1 MRAIFILIAAA
12 ILGFFGYQYAAN
24 GNTPAAAISAVT
36 GATAAA
42 AQEAAGIAAEEA
54 AAATAA
60 AEEAAASAAAE
71 EAAASAAAEEAAATA
86 AAEEAAATAAAEEAA
101 ATAAAEEAAAE
112 TGMADLLTAD
122 GFDADKVIEMI
133 SNSDLSAVQQTVLSG
148 AVNAIK
154 DNPALLEATLTRLKE
169 ALGQ

>member
-1 MRAIFILIAAA
+1 MRAIVILISAA

-24 GNTPAAAISAVT
+24 GNTPVAAISAVT

-42 AQEAAGIAAEEA
+42 EV
-54 AAATAA
+54 
-60 AEEAAASAAAE
+60 
-71 EAAASAAAEEAAATA
+71 
-86 AAEEAAATAAAEEAA
+86 
-101 ATAAAEEAAAE
+101 AAE

-169 ALGQ
+169 ALVQ

>member
-54 AAATAA
+54 AAAT
-60 AEEAAASAAAE
+60 AAAE

>member
-1 MRAIFILIAAA
+1 MRAIVILISAA

-24 GNTPAAAISAVT
+24 GNTLVAAISAVT

-42 AQEAAGIAAEEA
+42 EV
-54 AAATAA
+54 
-60 AEEAAASAAAE
+60 
-71 EAAASAAAEEAAATA
+71 
-86 AAEEAAATAAAEEAA
+86 
-101 ATAAAEEAAAE
+101 AAE

-169 ALGQ
+169 ALVQ

>member
-1 MRAIFILIAAA
+1 MRAIVILISAA

-24 GNTPAAAISAVT
+24 GNTLVAAISAVT

-42 AQEAAGIAAEEA
+42 EEAAAAANAAAEEAAAAAA

-60 AEEAAASAAAE
+60 AEVVAA
-71 EAAASAAAEEAAATA
+71 
-86 AAEEAAATAAAEEAA
+86 
-101 ATAAAEEAAAE
+101 AAAEEAAAE

-122 GFDADKVIEMI
+122 GFDADKMIEMI

>member
-1 MRAIFILIAAA
+1 MRAIVILIAAA

-42 AQEAAGIAAEEA
+42 EEA
-54 AAATAA
+54 A
-60 AEEAAASAAAE
+60 
-71 EAAASAAAEEAAATA
+71 
-86 AAEEAAATAAAEEAA
+86 AAATAAAEEAA

>member
-1 MRAIFILIAAA
+1 MRAIVILISAA

-24 GNTPAAAISAVT
+24 GNTPVAAISAVT

-42 AQEAAGIAAEEA
+42 EEAAAAANAAAEEAAAAAA

-60 AEEAAASAAAE
+60 AEVVAA
-71 EAAASAAAEEAAATA
+71 
-86 AAEEAAATAAAEEAA
+86 
-101 ATAAAEEAAAE
+101 AAAEEAAAE

>member
-1 MRAIFILIAAA
+1 MRAIVILISAA
-12 ILGFFGYQYAAN
+12 IVGFFGYQYAAN
-24 GNTPAAAISAVT
+24 GNTPVATISAVT

-42 AQEAAGIAAEEA
+42 EEAAAAANAAAEEA
-54 AAATAA
+54 AAAAA
-60 AEEAAASAAAE
+60 
-71 EAAASAAAEEAAATA
+71 AAATA
-86 AAEEAAATAAAEEAA
+86 ASEEAAATAAAEEAA

>member
-42 AQEAAGIAAEEA
+42 EEA
-54 AAATAA
+54 A
-60 AEEAAASAAAE
+60 
-71 EAAASAAAEEAAATA
+71 
-86 AAEEAAATAAAEEAA
+86 AA

>member
-42 AQEAAGIAAEEA
+42 EEAAAAANAAAEEAAAAAA

-60 AEEAAASAAAE
+60 AEVVAA
-71 EAAASAAAEEAAATA
+71 
-86 AAEEAAATAAAEEAA
+86 
-101 ATAAAEEAAAE
+101 AAAEEAAAE

>member
-54 AAATAA
+54 ADAT
-60 AEEAAASAAAE
+60 AAAE

-101 ATAAAEEAAAE
+101 ATAATEEAAAE

>member
-1 MRAIFILIAAA
+1 MRAIVILISAA

-24 GNTPAAAISAVT
+24 GNTPVAAISAVT

-42 AQEAAGIAAEEA
+42 EEAAAAANAAAEEA
-54 AAATAA
+54 AAAAAA
-60 AEEAAASAAAE
+60 AEEAAV
-71 EAAASAAAEEAAATA
+71 TA

>member
-54 AAATAA
+54 AD
-60 AEEAAASAAAE
+60 
-71 EAAASAAAEEAAATA
+71 
-86 AAEEAAATAAAEEAA
+86 ATAAAEEAA

>member
-1 MRAIFILIAAA
+1 MRAIVILISAA

-101 ATAAAEEAAAE
+101 AE

>member
-1 MRAIFILIAAA
+1 MRAIVILISAA

-24 GNTPAAAISAVT
+24 GNTPVAAISAVT

-42 AQEAAGIAAEEA
+42 EV
-54 AAATAA
+54 
-60 AEEAAASAAAE
+60 
-71 EAAASAAAEEAAATA
+71 
-86 AAEEAAATAAAEEAA
+86 
-101 ATAAAEEAAAE
+101 AAE

-122 GFDADKVIEMI
+122 GFDADKMIEMI

>member
-1 MRAIFILIAAA
+1 M
-12 ILGFFGYQYAAN
+12 
-24 GNTPAAAISAVT
+24 T

-42 AQEAAGIAAEEA
+42 EV
-54 AAATAA
+54 
-60 AEEAAASAAAE
+60 
-71 EAAASAAAEEAAATA
+71 
-86 AAEEAAATAAAEEAA
+86 
-101 ATAAAEEAAAE
+101 AAE

>member
-1 MRAIFILIAAA
+1 MRAIVILIAAA
-12 ILGFFGYQYAAN
+12 ILGFFGYQFAAN

-42 AQEAAGIAAEEA
+42 EV
-54 AAATAA
+54 
-60 AEEAAASAAAE
+60 
-71 EAAASAAAEEAAATA
+71 
-86 AAEEAAATAAAEEAA
+86 
-101 ATAAAEEAAAE
+101 AAE

>member
-1 MRAIFILIAAA
+1 MRAIVILIAAA

-42 AQEAAGIAAEEA
+42 EEAA

-60 AEEAAASAAAE
+60 AEEAAAAATAAAE
-71 EAAASAAAEEAAATA
+71 EAAAATAAAAEEAAATA
-86 AAEEAAATAAAEEAA
+86 AAEVAAAEVAAEEAA
-101 ATAAAEEAAAE
+101 ATAAAE

>member
-1 MRAIFILIAAA
+1 MRAIVILIAAA

-24 GNTPAAAISAVT
+24 GNTPVAAISAVT

-42 AQEAAGIAAEEA
+42 EV
-54 AAATAA
+54 
-60 AEEAAASAAAE
+60 
-71 EAAASAAAEEAAATA
+71 
-86 AAEEAAATAAAEEAA
+86 
-101 ATAAAEEAAAE
+101 AAE

>member
-1 MRAIFILIAAA
+1 MRAIVILISAA

-24 GNTPAAAISAVT
+24 GNTLVAAISAVT

-42 AQEAAGIAAEEA
+42 EEA
-54 AAATAA
+54 AAAANAA
-60 AEEAAASAAAE
+60 AEEAAA
-71 EAAASAAAEEAAATA
+71 
-86 AAEEAAATAAAEEAA
+86 
-101 ATAAAEEAAAE
+101 AAAEEAAAE

>member
-1 MRAIFILIAAA
+1 MERIASIMLLAICVV
-12 ILGFFGYQYAAN
+12 GTGYFYMEN
-24 GNTPAAAISAVT
+24 MDRL
-36 GATAAA
+36 
-42 AQEAAGIAAEEA
+42 AAEEA
-54 AAATAA
+54 AA
-60 AEEAAASAAAE
+60 EV
-71 EAAASAAAEEAAATA
+71 AAATA
-86 AAEEAAATAAAEEAA
+86 AAEEAAATAAAEVAAAEVAAEEAA
-101 ATAAAEEAAAE
+101 ATAAAE

>member
-1 MRAIFILIAAA
+1 MRAIVILISAA

-24 GNTPAAAISAVT
+24 GNTPVAAISAVT

-42 AQEAAGIAAEEA
+42 EV
-54 AAATAA
+54 
-60 AEEAAASAAAE
+60 
-71 EAAASAAAEEAAATA
+71 
-86 AAEEAAATAAAEEAA
+86 
-101 ATAAAEEAAAE
+101 AAE

-154 DNPALLEATLTRLKE
+154 DNPALLEATLTRLSINEKKGCIRCDV
-169 ALGQ
+169 APSLCVIRKV

>member
-1 MRAIFILIAAA
+1 
-12 ILGFFGYQYAAN
+12 
-24 GNTPAAAISAVT
+24 VT
-36 GATAAA
+36 G
-42 AQEAAGIAAEEA
+42 
-54 AAATAA
+54 ATAA
-60 AEEAAASAAAE
+60 AEEAAAAANAAAE
-71 EAAASAAAEEAAATA
+71 EAAAAAAAAATA
-86 AAEEAAATAAAEEAA
+86 AAEVVAA
-101 ATAAAEEAAAE
+101 AAAEEAAAE

>member
-1 MRAIFILIAAA
+1 MRAIVILISAA

-42 AQEAAGIAAEEA
+42 EEA
-54 AAATAA
+54 A
-60 AEEAAASAAAE
+60 
-71 EAAASAAAEEAAATA
+71 
-86 AAEEAAATAAAEEAA
+86 AAATAAAEEAA

-154 DNPALLEATLTRLKE
+154 DDPALLEATLTRLKE

>member
-42 AQEAAGIAAEEA
+42 EEA
-54 AAATAA
+54 A
-60 AEEAAASAAAE
+60 
-71 EAAASAAAEEAAATA
+71 
-86 AAEEAAATAAAEEAA
+86 AAATAAAEEAA

>member
-101 ATAAAEEAAAE
+101 AE

-169 ALGQ
+169 ALVQ

>member
-54 AAATAA
+54 AAAT
-60 AEEAAASAAAE
+60 AAAE

-148 AVNAIK
+148 GVNAIK

>member
-1 MRAIFILIAAA
+1 MRAIVILISAA
-12 ILGFFGYQYAAN
+12 IVGFFGYQYAAN
-24 GNTPAAAISAVT
+24 GNTPVATISAVT

-42 AQEAAGIAAEEA
+42 EEAAAAANAAAEEA
-54 AAATAA
+54 AAAAA
-60 AEEAAASAAAE
+60 
-71 EAAASAAAEEAAATA
+71 AAATA
-86 AAEEAAATAAAEEAA
+86 ASEEAA

>member
-1 MRAIFILIAAA
+1 MEAEVAAA
-12 ILGFFGYQYAAN
+12 
-24 GNTPAAAISAVT
+24 T
-36 GATAAA
+36 AA
-42 AQEAAGIAAEEA
+42 AQEAAG
-54 AAATAA
+54 
-60 AEEAAASAAAE
+60 
-71 EAAASAAAEEAAATA
+71 TA
-86 AAEEAAATAAAEEAA
+86 AAEEAAAT
-101 ATAAAEEAAAE
+101 AAAE

>member
-1 MRAIFILIAAA
+1 MRAIVILIAAA

-54 AAATAA
+54 
-60 AEEAAASAAAE
+60 
-71 EAAASAAAEEAAATA
+71 
-86 AAEEAAATAAAEEAA
+86 AAATAAAEEAA

>member
-1 MRAIFILIAAA
+1 MRAIVILISAA

-24 GNTPAAAISAVT
+24 GNTPVAAISAVT

-42 AQEAAGIAAEEA
+42 EV
-54 AAATAA
+54 
-60 AEEAAASAAAE
+60 
-71 EAAASAAAEEAAATA
+71 
-86 AAEEAAATAAAEEAA
+86 
-101 ATAAAEEAAAE
+101 AAE

-148 AVNAIK
+148 GVNAIK

>member
-1 MRAIFILIAAA
+1 MRAIAILIAAA

-24 GNTPAAAISAVT
+24 GNTPVAAISAVT

-42 AQEAAGIAAEEA
+42 EV
-54 AAATAA
+54 
-60 AEEAAASAAAE
+60 
-71 EAAASAAAEEAAATA
+71 
-86 AAEEAAATAAAEEAA
+86 
-101 ATAAAEEAAAE
+101 AAE

>member
-54 AAATAA
+54 
-60 AEEAAASAAAE
+60 
-71 EAAASAAAEEAAATA
+71 
-86 AAEEAAATAAAEEAA
+86 AAATAAAEEAA

>member
-1 MRAIFILIAAA
+1 MRAIVILISAA

-24 GNTPAAAISAVT
+24 GNTPVAAISAVT

-42 AQEAAGIAAEEA
+42 EEAAAAANAAAEEAAAAAA

-60 AEEAAASAAAE
+60 AEVVAA
-71 EAAASAAAEEAAATA
+71 
-86 AAEEAAATAAAEEAA
+86 
-101 ATAAAEEAAAE
+101 AAAEEAAAE

-169 ALGQ
+169 ALVQ

>member
-1 MRAIFILIAAA
+1 MRAIVILIAAA

-71 EAAASAAAEEAAATA
+71 EAAASAAAEEAAAS
-86 AAEEAAATAAAEEAA
+86 AAAEEAA

>member
-60 AEEAAASAAAE
+60 AEEAAAS
-71 EAAASAAAEEAAATA
+71 A

>member
-42 AQEAAGIAAEEA
+42 EEAA

-60 AEEAAASAAAE
+60 AEEAAAAAATAAAQ
-71 EAAASAAAEEAAATA
+71 EAAGTA
-86 AAEEAAATAAAEEAA
+86 AAEEAAAT
-101 ATAAAEEAAAE
+101 AAAE

-122 GFDADKVIEMI
+122 GFDADKVIEII
-133 SNSDLSAVQQTVLSG
+133 SNSDLSVVQQTVLSG

>member
-1 MRAIFILIAAA
+1 MRAIVILISAA

-24 GNTPAAAISAVT
+24 GNTPVAAISAVT

-42 AQEAAGIAAEEA
+42 EV
-54 AAATAA
+54 
-60 AEEAAASAAAE
+60 
-71 EAAASAAAEEAAATA
+71 
-86 AAEEAAATAAAEEAA
+86 
-101 ATAAAEEAAAE
+101 AAE

>member
-1 MRAIFILIAAA
+1 MRAIVILISAA

-24 GNTPAAAISAVT
+24 GNTPVAAISAVT

-42 AQEAAGIAAEEA
+42 EVVAA
-54 AAATAA
+54 
-60 AEEAAASAAAE
+60 
-71 EAAASAAAEEAAATA
+71 
-86 AAEEAAATAAAEEAA
+86 
-101 ATAAAEEAAAE
+101 AAAEEAAAE

>member
-1 MRAIFILIAAA
+1 MRAIVILISAA

-24 GNTPAAAISAVT
+24 GNTPVAAISAVT

-42 AQEAAGIAAEEA
+42 EV
-54 AAATAA
+54 
-60 AEEAAASAAAE
+60 
-71 EAAASAAAEEAAATA
+71 
-86 AAEEAAATAAAEEAA
+86 
-101 ATAAAEEAAAE
+101 AAE

-122 GFDADKVIEMI
+122 GFDADKMIEMI

-169 ALGQ
+169 ALVQ